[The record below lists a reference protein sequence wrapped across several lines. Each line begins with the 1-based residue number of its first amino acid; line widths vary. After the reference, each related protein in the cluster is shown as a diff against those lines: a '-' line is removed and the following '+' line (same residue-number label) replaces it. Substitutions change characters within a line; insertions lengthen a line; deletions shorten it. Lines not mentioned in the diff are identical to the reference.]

1 MTNTEAP
8 DTSRLCVLLV
18 CFAGAKRASQVRSEL
33 DKRLRSS
40 GAVLLDEAVLKV
52 NGEGKTQVY
61 DPHRTLAGTLTPAL
75 TWGLFG
81 LLAGGWMG
89 LVIWAVVG
97 ALCGGLWAYYAEH
110 IATKSQL
117 KRIGGRLGP
126 DTSALL
132 LFAEAA
138 DAERLLVRDRSTRAG
153 HRKCRRDRRRSLG
166 EGLRRGRDP
175 SRELGDQRRR
185 NESETGA
192 RREHHVAQHAAAPLP
207 RRARCQGG
215 PERRPQGATATRPR
229 SSSSSSRPRTASGGS
244 QPDRGCR
251 LMVKQGIIGWGV
263 FGARGWR
270 RSPAS
275 SATGA
280 SRLDRERRRRRR
292 ALGDLRPVRR
302 RPLRPLGGARSVGPA
317 AEEGRAADAARQLG
331 HPGLGHRA
339 PPRTVRSANWGRP
352 IWRHSACVSTLS
364 ATARFSRSELDGGAR
379 ASVIVR

>member
-18 CFAGAKRASQVRSEL
+18 CFAGAKRASQVRSAL

-61 DPHRTLAGTLTPAL
+61 DPRRTLAGTLTPAL

-89 LVIWAVVG
+89 LVIWAVIG

-138 DAERLLVRDRSTRAG
+138 DAERLLSATAPLEPATASVAAIADDLSARVFAG
-153 HRKCRRDRRRSLG
+153 AASPLESSATSG
-166 EGLRRGRDP
+166 
-175 SRELGDQRRR
+175 GD
-185 NESETGA
+185 NESEAESENESTTLLNMLLLRYPG
-192 RREHHVAQHAAAPLP
+192 EHAAKAALKTAAKANGHPPQVELIFETAKNGK
-207 RRARCQGG
+207 RRVSS
-215 PERRPQGATATRPR
+215 PTAGV
-229 SSSSSSRPRTASGGS
+229 AY
-244 QPDRGCR
+244 
-251 LMVKQGIIGWGV
+251 MVKQGIIGWGV
-263 FGARGWR
+263 FGLAVGAITGFVGDGGVLGSIESAVVVGVLWAIFGVFAGSLYGLWVGRAVSARRLQRVG
-270 RSPAS
+270 PLMPPDS
-275 SATGA
+275 SVILAWATGA
-280 SRLDRERRRRRR
+280 STDST
-292 ALGDLRPVRR
+292 VRR
-302 RPLRPLGGARSVGPA
+302 LGTADLETLRVRFNPVGHGAILEV
-317 AEEGRAADAARQLG
+317 
-331 HPGLGHRA
+331 
-339 PPRTVRSANWGRP
+339 
-352 IWRHSACVSTLS
+352 
-364 ATARFSRSELDGGAR
+364 
-379 ASVIVR
+379 